1 MGLRNYVGNS
11 KDILLIATCTVEDP
25 EDTETPNEYKKR
37 KKSERKAQWNKN
49 NYVDNLS
56 GKQRAKKVEIGGDG

>member
-25 EDTETPNEYKKR
+25 EGTETPNEYKKR